1 MTVQEYNVRIWPFY
15 LRLEEEFLNSLNY
28 VEFSKDNFKTYSIEY
43 EKQILSI
50 GSEVDILCK
59 LLCKEVAPDSSPNQI
74 QEYREILYD
83 YYENIGIEQVT
94 CLIDGRTYSP
104 IKSWTKKNSPIW
116 WKAYNKVKHARME
129 KQNYKRG
136 NLGNVFYALASLYV
150 FNRYYCKAISM
161 ERGLKEPTLKSQLFS
176 MVGWEVRSP
185 VGNGFMASLRP
196 NGNIG
201 LRL

>member
-1 MTVQEYNVRIWPFY
+1 MLDRW
-15 LRLEEEFLNSLNY
+15 
-28 VEFSKDNFKTYSIEY
+28 KD
-43 EKQILSI
+43 ILSNK
-50 GSEVDILCK
+50 K
-59 LLCKEVAPDSSPNQI
+59 LDE
-74 QEYREILYD
+74 
-83 YYENIGIEQVT
+83 
-94 CLIDGRTYSP
+94 
-104 IKSWTKKNSPIW
+104 KNSPIW

-161 ERGLKEPTLKSQLFS
+161 ERGLKEPTLKSRLFS
-176 MVGWEVRSP
+176 MVGWEVRIP
-185 VGNGFMASLRP
+185 VGNGFMALLRP